1 MTVFFV
7 LVKVV
12 YICPNGLAIL
22 NTSVKDKPK
31 FLYN

>member
-22 NTSVKDKPK
+22 NTSKDKPK
-31 FLYN
+31 SLYN